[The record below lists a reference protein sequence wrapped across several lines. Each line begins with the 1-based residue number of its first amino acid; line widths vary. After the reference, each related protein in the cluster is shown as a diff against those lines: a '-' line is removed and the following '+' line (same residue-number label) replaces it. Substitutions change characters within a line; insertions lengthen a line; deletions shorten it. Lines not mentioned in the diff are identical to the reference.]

1 MFFFVENIQKEALIR
16 MYPDS
21 SLMSETYR
29 LQFFNAISL
38 QTVYAGQLGAFRICR
53 LLFTNC
59 LFTGHLFPV
68 PAHSRAGSDCAG

>member
-16 MYPDS
+16 MYPDF

-38 QTVYAGQLGAFRICR
+38 QTVYAG
-53 LLFTNC
+53 
-59 LFTGHLFPV
+59 HLFPV